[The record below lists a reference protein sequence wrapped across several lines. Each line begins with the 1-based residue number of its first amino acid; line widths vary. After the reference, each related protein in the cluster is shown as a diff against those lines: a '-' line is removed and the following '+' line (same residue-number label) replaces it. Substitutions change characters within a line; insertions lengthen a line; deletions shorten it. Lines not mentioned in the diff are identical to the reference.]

1 MRWKASCPEKRS
13 PRMPPARIRSSNL
26 HAEMSPPMELP
37 ESALAILG
45 AACLAALAILLFAL
59 RNQRRRNRRIRMR
72 FRELEGEEMRMFTFL
87 SDLGMAIE
95 NEPSPAVL
103 SRIIVDGID
112 KVVNARGGAIY
123 FLGAGNGY
131 LLPSYISEDCPPLVG
146 IPVEV
151 RKKANR
157 DPRAL
162 ESHLRL
168 SRVAV
173 DEGIIGHCLAVGEAI
188 HVADVKSHPSFRDSF
203 TLYTED
209 VAALLAPLR
218 HAGKDLGVLV
228 VARRHQD
235 GGFSGNDFAVFRSAA
250 EQSSF
255 AIGNARV
262 HREAH
267 EKRAMESEL
276 QNAREVQRI
285 LLPQADPVVAGFRIS
300 GTNLPA
306 RIISGDYYDYID
318 LGDRKYGIAIADV
331 SGKGVPAGLLM
342 AMCRSALRSVAPG
355 RSSPSEVLAAVNRQL
370 FPDIREDMFI
380 SMAYCILDEESG
392 RLTIAR
398 AGHDPALLF
407 RRETGKV
414 ELLRSPGLA
423 LGVDGGAVFERVTK
437 DQQVE
442 LLPGDCVLLY
452 TDGVREAVDSTD
464 EEFGMERM
472 SESFRMAAPLGS
484 EAVLER
490 MQEELRHFSGE
501 APQMDDITLV
511 AIEKKR

>member
-1 MRWKASCPEKRS
+1 MHDSMTIAFAVC
-13 PRMPPARIRSSNL
+13 AV
-26 HAEMSPPMELP
+26 
-37 ESALAILG
+37 G
-45 AACLAALAILLFAL
+45 LLVAVLAL
-59 RNQRRRNRRIRMR
+59 RNQRRRNRRIRKR
-72 FRELEGEEMRMFTFL
+72 FRDLEGEEQRMFSFL
-87 SDLGMAIE
+87 HDLGLAIE
-95 NEPSPAVL
+95 NEPSASML

-112 KVVNARGGAIY
+112 KVVEARGGAVY
-123 FLGAGNGY
+123 FLAAGNGF
-131 LLPSYISEDCPPLVG
+131 LLPSYISEDCPPLIG

-151 RKKANR
+151 RKKAAR

-168 SRVAV
+168 SRVPV
-173 DEGIIGHCLAVGEAI
+173 DEGILGYCLAVGEPI
-188 HVADVKSHPSFRDSF
+188 HVEDVKNHPSFRDAF
-203 TLYTED
+203 TRYTDD
-209 VAALLAPLR
+209 VEALLAPLR

-228 VARRHQD
+228 VARRRED
-235 GGFSGNDFAVFRSAA
+235 GGFSSNDFAVFRSAA

-255 AIGNARV
+255 AIGNARI

-267 EKRAMESEL
+267 EKRAMENEL
-276 QNAREVQRI
+276 QNAREVQSI
-285 LLPQADPVVAGFRIS
+285 LLPQEDPVVSGFRIS

-318 LGDRKYGIAIADV
+318 LGDRKFGIAIADV

-355 RSSPSEVLAAVNRQL
+355 KTSPSEVLAAVNRQL

-380 SMAYCILDEESG
+380 SMAYGILDEVTG
-392 RLTIAR
+392 KLVIAR

-407 RRETGKV
+407 RQETGKV
-414 ELLRSPGLA
+414 ELVRSPGLA

-437 DQQVE
+437 DHEVE
-442 LLPGDCVLLY
+442 LFPGDCVLLH
-452 TDGVREAVDSTD
+452 TDGVREAIDSEE

-472 SESFRMAAPLGS
+472 SEAFRRAAPLGA
-484 EAVLER
+484 EAVLTR
-490 MQEELRHFSGE
+490 MQEELHQFTGE
-501 APQMDDITLV
+501 GPQMDDITLV